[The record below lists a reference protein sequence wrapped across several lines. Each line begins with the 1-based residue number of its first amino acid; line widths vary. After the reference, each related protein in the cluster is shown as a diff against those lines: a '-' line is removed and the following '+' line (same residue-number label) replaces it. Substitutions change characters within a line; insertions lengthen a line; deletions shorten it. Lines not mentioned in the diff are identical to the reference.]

1 MQVPAA
7 YRSTFDD
14 HCNPSSYAFLTV
26 CPTTEDLIL
35 SDTEVQ
41 LAWQIRSFNSGRA
54 GRCSCNSSAA
64 VPGHDLVCVLAGPE
78 RTKRHERV
86 KYCLYQAFLASGSK
100 VEVEPRG
107 QWSAAQGDEED
118 PSTSPG

>member
-1 MQVPAA
+1 MPRSDQRAILQAMYTRLASDLREDLPAA

-41 LAWQIRSFNSGRA
+41 LAWQIRRFNSGRA

-64 VPGHDLVCVLAGPE
+64 VPGDDLVCVLAGPE
-78 RTKRHERV
+78 RPKRH
-86 KYCLYQAFLASGSK
+86 
-100 VEVEPRG
+100 
-107 QWSAAQGDEED
+107 
-118 PSTSPG
+118 